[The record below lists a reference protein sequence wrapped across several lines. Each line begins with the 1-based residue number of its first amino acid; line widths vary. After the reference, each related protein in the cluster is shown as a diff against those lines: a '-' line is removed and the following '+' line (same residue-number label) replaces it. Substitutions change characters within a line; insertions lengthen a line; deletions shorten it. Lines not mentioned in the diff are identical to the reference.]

1 MDRFDTSVS
10 LLISATVGAGV
21 FALPIL
27 AKTVGLSSVFIIL
40 AAFAYMLGLGYLI
53 IGMFPGSVEDE
64 VERHL
69 GQRARAAIILVEYA
83 IVFLA
88 MTAYLVGLKDH
99 LGVSDMLVFVVVS
112 IPLIMQLHFPASFT
126 NLLAF
131 FILAF
136 VSALTLI
143 SIPGMELPDRFIDV
157 ATLITPTGMQA
168 AIFLF
173 LTASFA
179 LYGHNMIPRVRNILR
194 SKRTTE
200 RVFYTALSIVFLLY
214 LPFSVAV
221 SGLGADDMATS
232 FLVRVLAEPWSS
244 LTNLLAVII
253 FYTSFM
259 LFGLKVLDDIGHT
272 GESIALV
279 ILGTAVLYY
288 MTRLAELPFHLVV
301 SAAGLGVSIY
311 AFIVS
316 MSAVRAKKHVPV
328 AYSNLAFTVLLWISL
343 ILQFF

>member
-69 GQRARAAIILVEYA
+69 GERARAAIILVEYA

-88 MTAYLVGLKDH
+88 LTAYLVGLKSH
-99 LGVSDMLVFVVVS
+99 LGVSNILMFIVVA

-126 NLLAF
+126 NILAF

-136 VSALTLI
+136 VSSLTLI
-143 SIPGMELPDRFIDV
+143 AIPGMELPAKFIDV

-168 AIFLF
+168 AVFLF
-173 LTASFA
+173 LASSFA
-179 LYGHNMIPRVRNILR
+179 FYGHNMIPRVRNIIR
-194 SKRTTE
+194 NKKTTE
-200 RVFYTALSIVFLLY
+200 RVFYTAISIVFLLY

-232 FLVRVLAEPWSS
+232 FLVRVLSEPWSA

-253 FYTSFM
+253 FYTSFV
-259 LFGLKVLDDIGHT
+259 LFGLKVLDDIGNT
-272 GESIALV
+272 GESITLV
-279 ILGTAVLYY
+279 IVGTAVLYY
-288 MTRLAELPFHLVV
+288 MTQLASIPFHLIV

-311 AFIVS
+311 AFLVS
-316 MSAVRAKKHVPV
+316 LSAVRAKKHIPV
-328 AYSNLAFTVLLWISL
+328 AYSNLVFTTLLWISL